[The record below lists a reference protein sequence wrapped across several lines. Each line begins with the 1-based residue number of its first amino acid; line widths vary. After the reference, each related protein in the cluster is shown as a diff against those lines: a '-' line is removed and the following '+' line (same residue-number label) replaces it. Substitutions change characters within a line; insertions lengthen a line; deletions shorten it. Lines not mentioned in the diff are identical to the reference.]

1 MGKVAFLPFS
11 LGSGLLAGVI
21 AKRVFGLVWGMI
33 DDQEPPKPEHRN
45 VRIGKLMAAVAI
57 EGLVFALT
65 RGLVDHG
72 SRRAFERFTGSWP
85 GDEQP
90 ESQ

>member
-11 LGSGLLAGVI
+11 IGSGLVAGQI
-21 AKRVFGLVWGMI
+21 AKRVFARAWGLI
-33 DDQEPPKPEHRN
+33 DEQEPPKPEHRD
-45 VRIGKLMAAVAI
+45 VALTKLMAAVAI
-57 EGLVFALT
+57 EGVVFALT

-72 SRRAFERFTGSWP
+72 SRVLYLRLTGSWP

-90 ESQ
+90 DEE